1 MLILA
6 RVCADFYD
14 KNRNLLHRITP
25 RDLNLFREVPESI
38 RQDPLFQMLVDDGSI
53 KYPADAAKDRALE
66 QDPYAGTTPDGREI
80 GAASGG
86 YDADFEVNEISAG
99 ARGARAGT
107 PAAVR
112 VRNPAVRGTVAPIEV
127 ADREKRPKVE
137 TEPKVES
144 KPKAETKSKTTA
156 KAPVKKEAKTEE
168 KPADSRPAETK

>member
-14 KNRNLLHRITP
+14 KNRNLLNRITP
-25 RDLNLFREVPESI
+25 RDLNLFQDAPESI

-53 KYPADAAKDRALE
+53 KFPEDARTNRALE
-66 QDPYAGTTPDGREI
+66 NDPKAGTTPDGREI
-80 GAASGG
+80 GAAGGG

-127 ADREKRPKVE
+127 ADREIGAKA
-137 TEPKVES
+137 EPKAPVKAEA
-144 KPKAETKSKTTA
+144 KTETKAETKSTV
-156 KAPVKKEAKTEE
+156 KA
-168 KPADSRPAETK
+168 ADTRTK